1 MASHP
6 ESELDRRPTLLSL
19 CSGVGGLDLGCHMV
33 FRCRTVCMVERDSF
47 AASVCVARMEEQTLD
62 PAPIWDDLKSF
73 DGRPWRG
80 RVDLISAGYP
90 CQPFSV
96 AGKRRG
102 SDDPR
107 HLWPDVKRV
116 IDEVRPR
123 VIVLENV
130 SGHVRKGL
138 TEVLEDLA
146 ELGFDAEWGIYTASQ
161 AGAPH
166 KRARVFVLAYC
177 RDRGFPVEWTPHNL
191 DRGDASGDNFDRCDQ
206 GVADASGDCDQRS
219 REPGIIQRQ
228 SGEVEGD
235 LQQFETPDDRL
246 QGMGRSL
253 ADARS
258 ERLEGIIEDRAE
270 KVSARRGSGTKIPAF
285 PPGPEE
291 NSKWQLV
298 DPLLYPALEGEDQK
312 TLPSL
317 RRVAHGS
324 TSLVDVAMLFRV
336 DRLRTLGNSVV
347 PQCAALALSHLAKRA
362 TKCV

>member
-1 MASHP
+1 
-6 ESELDRRPTLLSL
+6 
-19 CSGVGGLDLGCHMV
+19 
-33 FRCRTVCMVERDSF
+33 MVERDSF

-73 DGRPWRG
+73 DGRPWSG

-123 VIVLENV
+123 VVVLENV

-146 ELGFDAEWGIYTASQ
+146 ELGLDAEWGIYTASQ

-177 RDRGFPVEWTPHNL
+177 RERGFPVEWTPHNL
-191 DRGDASGDNFDRCDQ
+191 DRSDASGDNFDRCDQ
-206 GVADASGDCDQRS
+206 ELGDSQSSLGRAGISGEETGTRKDKLGRRRSSIASEGVADSSGDGDQRS
-219 REPGIIQRQ
+219 REPGIIQRE

-235 LQQFETPDDRL
+235 LQQLETPDDRL
-246 QGMGRSL
+246 QGM
-253 ADARS
+253 
-258 ERLEGIIEDRAE
+258 E
-270 KVSARRGSGTKIPAF
+270 F

-291 NSKWQLV
+291 SSEWQLV

-317 RRVAHGS
+317 RRVADGT
-324 TSLVDVAMLFRV
+324 TSLVDLAMLFRV

-347 PQCAALALSHLAKRA
+347 PQCAALALTELAKRA